1 MNTATYLTHPTLHI
15 NLITGEKITPV
26 EAVAGGVNFRIIET
40 GEAKFY
46 TNHQIKKLIRKAYR
60 FQPCLKKDG
69 RIV

>member
-1 MNTATYLTHPTLHI
+1 MNNATYLTHPTLHI

-46 TNHQIKKLIRKAYR
+46 TNHQIKKFIR
-60 FQPCLKKDG
+60 
-69 RIV
+69 